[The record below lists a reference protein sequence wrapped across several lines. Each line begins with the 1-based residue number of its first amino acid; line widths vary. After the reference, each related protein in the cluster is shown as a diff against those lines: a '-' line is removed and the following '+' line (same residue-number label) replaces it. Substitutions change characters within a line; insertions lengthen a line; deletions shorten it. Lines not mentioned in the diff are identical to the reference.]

1 MHEFQQVA
9 LAVSLNLRT
18 YLELKATSTGK
29 VSIDLPNID
38 TFLSW
43 DLSDLQPLVSE
54 SFGKSAWRVS
64 KSLFSTVLW
73 AWPMLPDL
81 RGKPCVPS
89 AKPEEAQRL
98 DPELLGRLRE
108 FVGVTNGNLD
118 TRSMATLAF
127 LYIYLSLFGSG

>member
-1 MHEFQQVA
+1 MYEFQQVA

-54 SFGKSAWRVS
+54 SFGKSA
-64 KSLFSTVLW
+64 
-73 AWPMLPDL
+73 
-81 RGKPCVPS
+81 
-89 AKPEEAQRL
+89 
-98 DPELLGRLRE
+98 
-108 FVGVTNGNLD
+108 
-118 TRSMATLAF
+118 
-127 LYIYLSLFGSG
+127 

>member
-54 SFGKSAWRVS
+54 SFGKSA
-64 KSLFSTVLW
+64 
-73 AWPMLPDL
+73 
-81 RGKPCVPS
+81 
-89 AKPEEAQRL
+89 
-98 DPELLGRLRE
+98 
-108 FVGVTNGNLD
+108 
-118 TRSMATLAF
+118 
-127 LYIYLSLFGSG
+127 